1 MSRNSKEGSNIP
13 MPWDETATPTNVI
26 RCPNCGNDGMD
37 GSITGFSSQ
46 YGISRKCLQC
56 KHTWSGGIGVQIAD
70 FSEPAAIPGIER
82 KEDPPL
88 VQYTGGQYR
97 DPNKNFGSDEEDK

>member
-1 MSRNSKEGSNIP
+1 MSRNSKEGSHIP
-13 MPWDETATPTNVI
+13 MPWDANASPSNVL
-26 RCPNCGNDGMD
+26 RCPKCGNNGMD

-46 YGISRKCLQC
+46 YGITRKCMKCQNQ
-56 KHTWSGGIGVQIAD
+56 WAGGIGVQIAD
-70 FSEPAAIPGIER
+70 FSEPAAIPGVER

-97 DPNKNFGSDEEDK
+97 DPSKNSSNEDEES